1 MTTTLTA
8 VSPRFGTVVGGTP
21 VTFTG
26 TNFPTDTTKYTIII
40 DGIVCPV
47 DSATATSV
55 SCTTGS
61 RPGLVETS
69 LEIYI
74 DGQGLVSNNGIV
86 YKYVSTWSSDTTWGG
101 EFAPMDGESIYIPA
115 GLNLLVDCQYCP
127 HINALI
133 VEGSLIFAPDS
144 DPNHERFFDAN
155 YIFVNGGLM
164 EVGTEEFPY
173 TSKITITMHGLLSDP
188 YLPIYGNKVI
198 GVRYGTLDMHGIE
211 RNITWSSLENTVEAG
226 GSVITLQH
234 AVDWQPG
241 EMIAIASTSYEPR
254 EGEHRLIKSIDASRK
269 VITLD
274 EPLDYKHFA
283 MTQCYDGQNECIT
296 MRAEVG
302 LLTRNVVYRGDPETS
317 PANQYGATIFL
328 HSNGDDS
335 LTCRLSYIEL
345 TNVGQAFKIGRY
357 AVHFHM
363 IGAVH
368 NSYAKGLGTHQGNN
382 RAFTLHGTHYLRLE
396 KNVAYEVKGHTVF
409 IEDAVETNNYIK
421 DNLII
426 KTKRSW
432 SLLNTD

>member
-1 MTTTLTA
+1 MTTTLSA
-8 VSPRFGTVVGGTP
+8 VSPRFGTVVGGTA

-26 TNFPTDTTKYTIII
+26 TNFPTDTSLYTIVI
-40 DGIVCPV
+40 DGIECPV
-47 DSATATSV
+47 DSATTTSV

-86 YKYVSTWSSDTTWGG
+86 YKYVSLWSSDTTWGG
-101 EFAPMDGESIYIPA
+101 EFSPMDGESVYVPA
-115 GLNLLVDCQYCP
+115 GFNLLVDCQYCP

-211 RNITWSSLENTVEAG
+211 RNITWTSLEETVEAG
-226 GSVITLQH
+226 GTVITLQH

-241 EMIAIASTSYEPR
+241 EMIAIASTSYESR
-254 EGEHRLIKSIDASRK
+254 EGEHRTILSIDDSRK
-269 VITLD
+269 IITLD
-274 EPLDYKHFA
+274 QALDYKHFA
-283 MTQCYDGQNECIT
+283 MTQTYGSETIE

-302 LLTRNVVYRGDPETS
+302 LLSRNVVYRGDPETS

-345 TNVGQAFKIGRY
+345 TNVG
-357 AVHFHM
+357 
-363 IGAVH
+363 
-368 NSYAKGLGTHQGNN
+368 
-382 RAFTLHGTHYLRLE
+382 
-396 KNVAYEVKGHTVF
+396 
-409 IEDAVETNNYIK
+409 
-421 DNLII
+421 
-426 KTKRSW
+426 
-432 SLLNTD
+432 